1 MERPFYFLPI
11 HCTYI
16 FATDMHTFPE
26 LIKLFGERFQSFRF
40 PASPENLY
48 APNDY
53 FMSIGGKRIR
63 PVLCLLG
70 NQLYGSIKEDT
81 FQVASAIELF
91 HNFTLVHDDIMDKAD
106 LRRGKE
112 TMHKKYGQNTAILSG
127 DVMMIKAYELLSTI
141 NPTHLPAILQLFNKT
156 AREVC
161 EGQQLDMDFESRE
174 NVAMEEYLEMIGLK
188 TSVLIAA
195 SLEMGAILQDASLED
210 RELLY
215 EFGLNLGIAFQ
226 IQDDYLDAFGDPEKF
241 GKTVGGDITQNKK
254 TFLLIY
260 ALEHANEADKAALN
274 KLLQID
280 TSDKVE
286 SAKTIYRNCNADTW
300 TKELIQKYLSKA
312 MLSLEKLPID
322 NDRKA
327 PLKELAAYL
336 IQREN

>member
-1 MERPFYFLPI
+1 
-11 HCTYI
+11 
-16 FATDMHTFPE
+16 MHTFPE
-26 LIKLFGERFQSFRF
+26 LIKLFSERFQSFRF
-40 PASPENLY
+40 PVSPKNLY

-81 FQVASAIELF
+81 FQVASAIEVF

-174 NVAMEEYLEMIGLK
+174 NVAMEEYIEMIGLK

-195 SLEMGAILQDASLED
+195 SLEMGAILQDASTED
-210 RELLY
+210 RKLLY

-260 ALEHANEADKAALN
+260 ALEHANEADKAALY

-280 TSDKVE
+280 TTDKVE
-286 SAKTIYRNCNADTW
+286 SVKTVYRNCNADTW

-312 MLSLEKLPID
+312 IQSLEKLPVD